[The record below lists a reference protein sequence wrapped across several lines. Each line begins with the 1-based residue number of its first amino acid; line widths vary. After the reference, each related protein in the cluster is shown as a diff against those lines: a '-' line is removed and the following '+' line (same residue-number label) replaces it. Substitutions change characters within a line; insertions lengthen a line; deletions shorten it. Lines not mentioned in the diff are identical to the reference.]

1 MAGDT
6 SKTQINWRINT
17 EDLDSFKEEARERGF
32 DSPAAYQN
40 YLMRERRQGRDARK
54 DARKAIEGQG

>member
-17 EDLDSFKEEARERGF
+17 EDLDSFKAEATERGF
-32 DSPAAYQN
+32 DSPAAYEN
-40 YLMRERRQGRDARK
+40 FLMRDRRLIRE
-54 DARKAIEGQG
+54 ARKATEGQG